1 MTGGVVAHYKAS
13 FLFFDR
19 PRWREEDQDLGGR
32 REGISENDGCGD
44 RFSLGRTSSDARGR
58 EQRKFLVAVL
68 QGLASHCIARP
79 QPHKKRNRCGQRQPR
94 RPSNVFPK
102 SGNVRGRSGG
112 IVQMLRLL
120 KGNNPSPMVCVP
132 DEATKEQSVR
142 AVVNS
147 LEQHPEVLHEDF
159 STLVVAVTS
168 VTWPCHK

>member
-1 MTGGVVAHYKAS
+1 MAVATA
-13 FLFFDR
+13 FLWAG
-19 PRWREEDQDLGGR
+19 PAQTQEDG
-32 REGISENDGCGD
+32 N
-44 RFSLGRTSSDARGR
+44 
-58 EQRKFLVAVL
+58 
-68 QGLASHCIARP
+68 
-79 QPHKKRNRCGQRQPR
+79 
-94 RPSNVFPK
+94 
-102 SGNVRGRSGG
+102 SGNFLLPFCKAWLHIVSRDPNLIKNEIAAGNASPGGLQMYFLKAGMCAGEVVG